1 MTNHLPQVDLPS
13 VVWFQEGP
21 GVRNHQFTERGVKLL
36 NGRNI
41 VDNKLI
47 VDNTKTHI
55 SEEEANSKYEH
66 FLVKEGDLIIASSG
80 IKVDYFH
87 KKIAFAKKEDL
98 PLCMNTSTIRFRT
111 LDPNCLDINY
121 FKFYLRTGHFADQVD
136 RYITGSAQLN
146 FGPSHLKQMKILL
159 PPLPIQKQIA
169 AILEKADAAREKR
182 RQANQLTEQFLQ
194 SAFLEMFGD
203 PGINKR
209 RLPTTRLADLVRK
222 DDKINYGVVQ
232 PGDDY
237 PGGVPIV
244 RIGDFQG
251 MRVDKANLKRID
263 PNIEAAYKRSRLVGD
278 EVLLACVGSIGMV
291 ALADPSVK
299 GFNTV
304 RAVARIRCGDD
315 LDRLFLAFYL
325 STSFSQSF
333 FSRETRTVSQP
344 TLNIRQIEETQILVP
359 PLSQQQRFA
368 ALVEKVE
375 GLRGKQRESEKEL
388 EKLFNSLMQKAFSG
402 ELVQ

>member
-1 MTNHLPQVDLPS
+1 MNSSNWKSLRLADIAKIEKSAVQPNEILKGTTFVGLENIYESGIVDTSRTVSRGELLS
-13 VVWFQEGP
+13 TKF
-21 GVRNHQFTERGVKLL
+21 QFTSKHILYGKLRPYL
-36 NGRNI
+36 
-41 VDNKLI
+41 
-47 VDNTKTHI
+47 
-55 SEEEANSKYEH
+55 
-66 FLVKEGDLIIASSG
+66 
-80 IKVDYFH
+80 
-87 KKIAFAKKEDL
+87 KKIARPACEGVCSTDILPILPKE
-98 PLCMNTSTIRFRT
+98 I
-111 LDPNCLDINY
+111 
-121 FKFYLRTGHFADQVD
+121 VD
-136 RYITGSAQLN
+136 RDFLYYFLRQPQLIKLATERSIGAN
-146 FGPSHLKQMKILL
+146 LPRLSPATLAEFEISL

-169 AILEKADAAREKR
+169 AILEKADAARDKR

-203 PGINKR
+203 PGINTKQ
-209 RLPTTRLADLVRK
+209 LPAKRLADLVRK

-251 MRVDKANLKRID
+251 MRVDKTNLKRID
-263 PNIEAAYKRSRLVGD
+263 PKIEEAYKRSRLVGD

-291 ALADPSVK
+291 ALADPSLK

-304 RAVARIRCGDD
+304 RAVARIRCGED
-315 LDRLFLAFYL
+315 LDKLFLAFYL

-333 FSRETRTVSQP
+333 FRRETRTVSQP
-344 TLNIRQIEETQILVP
+344 TLNIRQIEETQILLP
-359 PLSQQQRFA
+359 PMKEQQKFA

-388 EKLFNSLMQKAFSG
+388 ENLFGSLMQSAFRG
-402 ELVQ
+402 ELVG